1 MVPLPDGTNPP
12 PAGSNVYHQLNATKL
27 GDLTNAEFAV
37 VRDPL
42 FLNDRSEDELR
53 RLALIGLARQSISVS
68 SSGPIPNTGT
78 VISVDQTTTNVVTP
92 LLEPGPGEIWQ
103 ITGGSITGT
112 GISGNVCYHLM
123 TALQSANI
131 GGGTSRS
138 QAVLN
143 VEYCATAGQAV
154 LNETTP
160 FGSIF
165 IDENLGLY
173 GQASG
178 TFVEIMWKISAI
190 RVR

>member
-1 MVPLPDGTNPP
+1 MPLPDANQPV
-12 PAGSNVYHQLNATKL
+12 ASDSNIYHQLNAIKL
-27 GDLTNAEFAV
+27 GELTNAQFAIV
-37 VRDPL
+37 QDPL

-68 SSGPIPNTGT
+68 SSGPIPNTGN
-78 VISVDQTTTNVVTP
+78 VFEADQTTTNVITA
-92 LLEPGPGEIWQ
+92 LLEPGPGEVWQ
-103 ITGGSITGT
+103 VTGGSVTGT
-112 GISGNVCYHLM
+112 GISGTVCYHLM
-123 TALQSANI
+123 TAKQSLNI
-131 GGGTSRS
+131 AGTTGRS
-138 QAVLN
+138 AAVLN

-160 FGSIF
+160 FGQIF

-178 TFVEIMWKISAI
+178 TFTEIKWKISAV

>member
-1 MVPLPDGTNPP
+1 MPLPDAVPK
-12 PAGSNVYHQLNATKL
+12 PAGSNVYAQLNATKL
-27 GDLTNAEFAV
+27 GDLTNQEFGI

-42 FLNDRSEDELR
+42 FLNDQSEDELR

-68 SSGPIPNTGT
+68 SSGPIPNTG
-78 VISVDQTTTNVVTP
+78 VVLSSVQSTTNVIVT
-92 LLEPGPGEIWQ
+92 LLEPNPGEVWQ

-112 GISGNVCYHLM
+112 GISGTVCYHLL
-123 TALQSANI
+123 TANKSDAI
-131 GGGTSRS
+131 GGTTDRS
-138 QAVLN
+138 TAVLN

-160 FGSIF
+160 FGDIF

-178 TFVEIMWKISAI
+178 TFTNITWKVSAI

>member
-1 MVPLPDGTNPP
+1 MPLPDANQ
-12 PAGSNVYHQLNATKL
+12 PAASESNVYHQLNAIKL
-27 GDLTNAEFAV
+27 GELTNAQFAIV
-37 VRDPL
+37 QDPL

-78 VISVDQTTTNVVTP
+78 VISVDQSTTNVVTA
-92 LLEPGPGEIWQ
+92 LLEPGPGEVWQ
-103 ITGGSITGT
+103 ITGGSVTGT
-112 GISGNVCYHLM
+112 GVSGTVCYHLM
-123 TALQSANI
+123 TALQSASI
-131 GGGTSRS
+131 AGGTSRS

-165 IDENLGLY
+165 IDENTGLY